1 MASNSEKMVM
11 IKMDRQTQRA
21 MLWKDAVYETIMGYL
36 TIACD
41 SQNLPAT
48 TKKAIMNGIEDM
60 HILDMHDY
68 AKLAISIEQTFW
80 NINKTLLHGTTMT
93 TVERMSLTDQLK
105 QTNQVFVDRV
115 REAGAMSERILAII
129 QQEEAS
135 VGGEAETK

>member
-1 MASNSEKMVM
+1 MASNSEKMVLV
-11 IKMDRQTQRA
+11 KMDRQTQRA

-41 SQNLPAT
+41 SQNMPT
-48 TKKAIMNGIEDM
+48 VTKKAIMDGIEDM
-60 HILDMHDY
+60 HALAMHDY

-80 NINKTLLHGTTMT
+80 NVNKTLMRATTMT
-93 TVERMSLTDQLK
+93 TAERMSITDQLK

-129 QQEEAS
+129 QNEEANA
-135 VGGEAETK
+135 GGKAETK